1 MTLSKTNL
9 FFILFKLFWKLLL
22 LFERA
27 NCKDFSSSS
36 SNICRELLR
45 SVACCVG
52 CGFGLNDHRFVAKSN
67 PPRVND
73 VSNTE
78 SFSDSELIELA
89 LFWLRGF
96 CIGKFVEDWLLGSV
110 FLDVGTFSTFLTGDL
125 PRCLAVLWTGFE
137 VSFDFDFRG
146 IFCLRKAMHGSVIT
160 LTGLKVNEVSAGIW
174 ELTLFSFCCFVFRAY
189 LDLRNASSKGFEL
202 EFISAFL
209 EPFLIPDFFSGA
221 FAQLSLVWL
230 AIRDI
235 PGPMTEFLYFLE
247 HKNISAFSVW
257 LQLVSEIE
265 SFSALELLEAYSY
278 IWIRES

>member
-1 MTLSKTNL
+1 MLSYEQTVGPGFDFAWRDLYDMNYINCYIWTNL

-36 SNICRELLR
+36 SNTCRELFR
-45 SVACCVG
+45 SVTTCCVG

-89 LFWLRGF
+89 RELWLRTERSNLRGF
-96 CIGKFVEDWLLGSV
+96 CIGKFVEDLLLGSA

-125 PRCLAVLWTGFE
+125 PRSLAVLWTGFE

-146 IFCLRKAMHGSVIT
+146 VFCLRDAMHGSVIT
-160 LTGLKVNEVSAGIW
+160 LTGLKVNEISAGLL
-174 ELTLFSFCCFVFRAY
+174 ELTLFRLGCFDFRA
-189 LDLRNASSKGFEL
+189 F
-202 EFISAFL
+202 
-209 EPFLIPDFFSGA
+209 
-221 FAQLSLVWL
+221 
-230 AIRDI
+230 
-235 PGPMTEFLYFLE
+235 
-247 HKNISAFSVW
+247 
-257 LQLVSEIE
+257 
-265 SFSALELLEAYSY
+265 
-278 IWIRES
+278 